1 MIFLFVLCS
10 SLIIYEY
17 DKMGK
22 DGGGKREEKE
32 KCRLGILRS
41 KLFNIT
47 MKRGRRGRRGRR
59 RVLWQQGAAIGNVL
73 LFLPSYRSLEG
84 ELRRI
89 STVVVARKRQ
99 KLLSNEPERVRP
111 LPASVIEPIKMFLS
125 LELSF
130 FILFFSFF
138 SFFLSSLPAYH

>member
-17 DKMGK
+17 DKKGKMGR
-22 DGGGKREEKE
+22 GGKREEKE

-47 MKRGRRGRRGRR
+47 MKRGKGRGRRGRR
-59 RVLWQQGAAIGNVL
+59 RRVLWKQGAAIGNVL
-73 LFLPSYRSLEG
+73 LFLPSYRSLDG

-111 LPASVIEPIKMFLS
+111 LPASVIAPIKMFLS

-130 FILFFSFF
+130 FISFFFSFHF
-138 SFFLSSLPAYH
+138 PLTTNR